1 VGVDFRSIYPL
12 APLHSSTLASVLLR
26 AGRVDEA
33 MDEAVRLLELQPEYA
48 LAHANFGWAHI
59 ARGAVDEGVVAL
71 EKASA
76 LAAGNTM
83 LLGQLGHAYAVAGR
97 THQAREV
104 LLRLNDLA
112 ATHYVSPYHVA
123 YVYSGLD
130 ERDEAISCL
139 ERALEERAGGI
150 YGMNGSFLFPGLRSH
165 PRFRALLRKM
175 NL

>member
-12 APLHSSTLASVLLR
+12 TPLHSSTLASVLLR

-83 LLGQLGHAYAVAGR
+83 LLGQLGHAYG
-97 THQAREV
+97 
-104 LLRLNDLA
+104 
-112 ATHYVSPYHVA
+112 
-123 YVYSGLD
+123 
-130 ERDEAISCL
+130 C
-139 ERALEERAGGI
+139 
-150 YGMNGSFLFPGLRSH
+150 GSNPPS
-165 PRFRALLRKM
+165 A
-175 NL
+175 